1 MFPPPPP
8 EAFLHYLWQFQQF
21 SGADLR
27 AESGEA
33 VQVLHPGWLN
43 SHAGADFQEARL
55 LLDDVEWVGT
65 VEIHRRSSDWF
76 QHNHQADGA
85 YENVVLHVVW
95 QHDAPVTRR
104 DGTHIPTLALAPRTD
119 LALLARYQAL
129 LDAREPIPCA
139 AQFERVGELPKLSM
153 LDRALMQR
161 LQTKAEA
168 VVGLFLKTGNDWEET
183 AWRVVARAFGF
194 KLNAE
199 PMERL
204 AGALPPKILQKH
216 RGNPLQ
222 LEALLFGTAGLLSD
236 PAEADEHAARLGQEF
251 GFLEK
256 KYGLADRRLST
267 HEWKFLRLRPA
278 GFPTVRLAQLAAL
291 VNRHPHF
298 FALLTQTDSA
308 QALRAALDAPQSDY
322 WQRHYVWGK
331 PAAHSVPGLGEE
343 ALNSLI
349 INAAVPL
356 LAAYARERG
365 QSDFLEKAIRLLEE
379 LPAEKNSVI
388 AEWRA
393 LGLRV
398 KTAFDSQGAL
408 EWHARFCTPR
418 QCFRCNVGAALLKG
432 EGQGAGSKG

>member
-1 MFPPPPP
+1 MPAPPPP

-43 SHAGADFQEARL
+43 PHAGADFQEARL
-55 LLDDVEWVGT
+55 LLGDVEWVGT

-76 QHNHQADGA
+76 GHNHQADRA

-95 QHDAPVTRR
+95 HHDAPVTRR
-104 DGTHIPTLALAPRTD
+104 DGTEIPTLTLAARTD
-119 LALLARYQAL
+119 LGLLGRYQAL
-129 LDAREPIPCA
+129 LDAREAIPCA
-139 AQFERVGELPKLSM
+139 PQFGRVNDLSKISM
-153 LDRALMQR
+153 LDRAVLQR
-161 LQTKAEA
+161 LQTKADA
-168 VVGLFLKTGNDWEET
+168 VADLFQKTGNDWEET
-183 AWRVVARAFGF
+183 AWHVLARAFGF
-194 KLNAE
+194 KLNAD
-199 PMERL
+199 PMGRL
-204 AGALPPKILQKH
+204 AQALPLKLLQKH
-216 RGNPLQ
+216 RGNRLQ
-222 LEALLFGTAGLLSD
+222 LEALLFGTAGLLPE
-236 PAEADEHAARLGQEF
+236 PAEADEYGARLRQEF
-251 GFLEK
+251 DFLEK
-256 KYGLADRRLST
+256 KHGLADRKLAP
-267 HEWKFLRLRPA
+267 HEWKFLRMRPA

-291 VNRHPHF
+291 LNRHPHF

-308 QALRAALDAPQSDY
+308 ETLRHALNEHQSDY

-331 PAAHSVPGLGEE
+331 AAAKPVPGLGGE
-343 ALNSLI
+343 ALNSVI

-356 LAAYARERG
+356 LAAYARERD
-365 QSDFLEKAIRLLEE
+365 QQAALDKALRFLEE
-379 LPAEKNSVI
+379 LPAEKNAVL

-393 LGLRV
+393 LGLPV

-432 EGQGAGSKG
+432 GEQGAGGRG

>member
-1 MFPPPPP
+1 MLPPPPP

-21 SGADLR
+21 SAADLR

-43 SHAGADFQEARL
+43 PHAGADFQEARL
-55 LLDDVEWVGT
+55 LLGDVEWVGT

-76 QHNHQADGA
+76 NHNHQTDGA
-85 YENVVLHVVW
+85 YDNVVLHVVW

-104 DGTHIPTLALAPRTD
+104 DGTPIPTLALASRTD

-129 LDAREPIPCA
+129 LDARAPIPCA
-139 AQFERVGELPKLSM
+139 PRFGRAGDLAKLSM
-153 LDRALMQR
+153 LDRALTQR
-161 LQTKAEA
+161 LQTKADA
-168 VVGLFLKTGNDWEET
+168 VAGMFRQTGNDWEET
-183 AWRVVARAFGF
+183 AWRVVARAFGA
-194 KLNAE
+194 KLNAD
-199 PMERL
+199 PLERL
-204 AGALPPKILQKH
+204 AGALPLKILQKH
-216 RGNPLQ
+216 RGNALQ
-222 LEALLFGTAGLLSD
+222 VEALLFGTAGLLPG
-236 PAEADEHAARLGQEF
+236 PAEADEHAARLGREF

-298 FALLTQTDSA
+298 FALLTHPDSA
-308 QALRAALDAPQSDY
+308 EALRAALDAPQSAY

-331 PAAHSVPGLGEE
+331 PAAKPVPGLGEE
-343 ALNSLI
+343 ALNSLV

-365 QSDFLEKAIRLLEE
+365 QPQYLEKAIRLLEE
-379 LPAEKNSVI
+379 APAEKNGVI
-388 AEWRA
+388 SEWRA

-398 KTAFDSQGAL
+398 QTAFDSQGAL

-432 EGQGAGSKG
+432 EEQGAKGGG

>member
-1 MFPPPPP
+1 MLPPPPP

-21 SGADLR
+21 NPTDLR
-27 AESGEA
+27 AESGEV
-33 VQVLHPGWLN
+33 VQVLYPGWLN
-43 SHAGADFQEARL
+43 PHAGADFQEARL

-76 QHNHQADGA
+76 GHNHQTDGA

-104 DGTHIPTLALAPRTD
+104 DGTLIPTLSLAPRTD
-119 LALLARYQAL
+119 LALLGRYQSL
-129 LDAREPIPCA
+129 LDARDPIPCTP
-139 AQFERVGELPKLSM
+139 QFGRASELAKLSM

-161 LQTKAEA
+161 LQSKAET
-168 VVGLFLKTGNDWEET
+168 VTQIFRKTENDWEET
-183 AWRVVARAFGF
+183 AWQVLARAFGF

-204 AGALPPKILQKH
+204 AQALPLKLLQKH
-216 RGNPLQ
+216 RGNVLQ
-222 LEALLFGTAGLLSD
+222 LEALLFGTAGLL
-236 PAEADEHAARLGQEF
+236 PGAEAADDYAARLRVEF
-251 GFLEK
+251 EFLQK
-256 KYGLADRRLST
+256 KYSLANPPLGE

-291 VNRHPHF
+291 LNHHPHF

-308 QALRAALDAPQSDY
+308 ETLRNALNRRQSDY

-331 PAAHSVPGLGEE
+331 PAAKPVPDLGAEALHSVL
-343 ALNSLI
+343 

-356 LAAYARERG
+356 LAAYARERD
-365 QSDFLEKAIRLLEE
+365 QPQFLAKAIQFLEES
-379 LPAEKNSVI
+379 PAEKNSVT

-398 KTAFDSQGAL
+398 KSAFDSQGAL
-408 EWHARFCTPR
+408 EWYARFCTPR

-432 EGQGAGSKG
+432 

>member
-1 MFPPPPP
+1 MLPPPPP

-43 SHAGADFQEARL
+43 PHAGADFQEARL

-76 QHNHQADGA
+76 NHNHEADGA

-104 DGTHIPTLALAPRTD
+104 DGTQIPTLALAPRTD

-129 LDAREPIPCA
+129 LDARAPIPCA
-139 AQFERVGELPKLSM
+139 PQFGRASELAKLSM

-161 LQTKAEA
+161 LQTKAGA
-168 VVGLFLKTGNDWEET
+168 VSGLFQKTGNDWEET
-183 AWRVVARAFGF
+183 AWQAVARAFGS

-204 AGALPPKILQKH
+204 AQALPLKILQKH

-222 LEALLFGTAGLLSD
+222 VEALLFGAAGLL
-236 PAEADEHAARLGQEF
+236 PELTEADGYAARLRQEF

-256 KYGLADRRLST
+256 KYALADRRLGV

-298 FALLTQTDSA
+298 FALLTQTDA
-308 QALRAALDAPQSDY
+308 AEALRQALDAPQSDY
-322 WQRHYVWGK
+322 WQGHYVWGK
-331 PAAHSVPGLGEE
+331 PAAKPVPGLGEE

-356 LAAYARERG
+356 LAAYARERD
-365 QSDFLEKAIRLLEE
+365 QPDFLEKALRLLEE
-379 LPAEKNSVI
+379 LPAEKNTVI

-393 LGLRV
+393 LGLGV

-408 EWHARFCTPR
+408 EWHARFCAPR

-432 EGQGAGSKG
+432 QGA

>member
-1 MFPPPPP
+1 MLPSPPP

-21 SGADLR
+21 NGVGLR

-33 VQVLHPGWLN
+33 VQVLYPGWLN
-43 SHAGADFQEARL
+43 PHAGADFQDARL

-76 QHNHQADGA
+76 GHNHQTDGA

-104 DGTHIPTLALAPRTD
+104 DGTQIPTLALAPRAD

-129 LDAREPIPCA
+129 LDTREAIPCA
-139 AQFERVGELPKLSM
+139 PQFDRANELAKLSM

-161 LQTKAEA
+161 LQTKADGVSE
-168 VVGLFLKTGNDWEET
+168 LFQKTGNDWEET
-183 AWRVVARAFGF
+183 AWQVLARAFGF

-199 PMERL
+199 PMGRL
-204 AGALPPKILQKH
+204 AGALPLKILQKH
-216 RGNPLQ
+216 RGNLLQ
-222 LEALLFGTAGLLSD
+222 VEALLFGTAGLL
-236 PAEADEHAARLGQEF
+236 PAPDEADAYAVQLGKEYD
-251 GFLEK
+251 FLEK
-256 KYGLADRRLST
+256 KYALAPRRLSG

-278 GFPTVRLAQLAAL
+278 GFATVRLAQLAAL
-291 VNRHPHF
+291 LNRHPHF
-298 FALLTQTDSA
+298 FALMIQATSA
-308 QALRAALDAPQSDY
+308 ETLRQAFNVEQSAY

-331 PAAHSVPGLGEE
+331 PSAKPVPSLGDD
-343 ALNSLI
+343 ALNSLL
-349 INAAVPL
+349 INTAVPL

-365 QSDFLEKAIRLLEE
+365 QPQFLEKAIQFLEE

-388 AEWRA
+388 ADWRA

-408 EWHARFCTPR
+408 EWHARFCSPR

-432 EGQGAGSKG
+432 

>member
-1 MFPPPPP
+1 MLPSPPP

-21 SGADLR
+21 NGADLR
-27 AESGEA
+27 TESGEA
-33 VQVLHPGWLN
+33 VRVLHPGWLN
-43 SHAGADFQEARL
+43 PHAGADFQEARL

-76 QHNHQADGA
+76 GHNHQANGA

-104 DGTHIPTLALAPRTD
+104 DGTRIPTLALAPRAD

-129 LDAREPIPCA
+129 LDARAPIPCA
-139 AQFERVGELPKLSM
+139 PQFGRASELAKLAL
-153 LDRALMQR
+153 LDRALTQR
-161 LQTKAEA
+161 LQTKADA
-168 VVGLFLKTGNDWEET
+168 VATWVQKNGNDWEET
-183 AWRVVARAFGF
+183 AWQGLARAFGF

-204 AGALPPKILQKH
+204 ALALPLKVLQKH
-216 RGNPLQ
+216 RGNALQ
-222 LEALLFGTAGLLSD
+222 LEALLFGAAGLLPEPD
-236 PAEADEHAARLGQEF
+236 AADAYAGRLRQEF

-256 KYGLADRRLST
+256 KYGLAGRRLAV
-267 HEWKFLRLRPA
+267 HQWKFLRLRPA

-308 QALRAALDAPQSDY
+308 EALRQALDAPQSDY
-322 WQRHYVWGK
+322 WHGHYTWGK
-331 PAAHSVPGLGEE
+331 PAAKPVPGLGAE
-343 ALNSLI
+343 ALNSLV

-365 QSDFLEKAIRLLEE
+365 QSEWLEKAIRLLEE
-379 LPAEKNSVI
+379 MPAEKNSVT

-408 EWHARFCTPR
+408 EWHARFCAPR
-418 QCFRCNVGAALLKG
+418 QCFRCHVGAALLK
-432 EGQGAGSKG
+432 S